1 MSQLSRSADDFR
13 EQIERIRSGLP
24 VQHTLSLM
32 EEWDIPFLA
41 FARLLGVSD
50 RSMEPPTFR

>member
-1 MSQLSRSADDFR
+1 MSQLFRSAGGFR

-32 EEWDIPFLA
+32 EEWDIPILA